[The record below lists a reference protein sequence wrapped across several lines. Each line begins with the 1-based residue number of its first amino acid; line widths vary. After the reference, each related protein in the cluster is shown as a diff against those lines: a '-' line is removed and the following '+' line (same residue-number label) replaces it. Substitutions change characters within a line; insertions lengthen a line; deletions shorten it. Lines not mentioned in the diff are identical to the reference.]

1 MGGKGDQMKT
11 LLIASALLLLPASDG
26 FAGDLVDAAQQ
37 AEAAVDAGNFAAA
50 LASLNMARDGVWNAS
65 PLTVTKAILVASD
78 PQGYGIYDIRDNNQ
92 YKAGEPIVIYAEPA
106 GFAYGR
112 DGDMNLINMA
122 LDFEIKSSTGES
134 LAVKQDFAK
143 WELRSRV
150 ANKEFMG
157 KLTYTFSGIEPGDY
171 VVETTIRDQNSD
183 KKVTFATPFKI
194 VE

>member
-1 MGGKGDQMKT
+1 MKT
-11 LLIASALLLLPASDG
+11 LLIAAALLLLPASEG

-37 AEAAVDAGNFAAA
+37 AEAAVDAGNYAAA
-50 LASLNMARDGVWNAS
+50 LASLNSARDGVWNAS